1 MRYKSYLK
9 KYWKCEDE
17 KFKNISN
24 KIFYVTWKTAD
35 FLFSE
40 MDEDAKMI
48 VEDCLTISWM
58 EAFLAFLHCMFSDVS
73 SNSLQEKRHSRIGC
87 ICVTFSTVCFQMS
100 PQIAC
105 ERRGIVTLVACF

>member
-17 KFKNISN
+17 EFKNISN
-24 KIFYVTWKTAD
+24 KIFLSAD

-40 MDEDAKMI
+40 MEEDAKTI

-73 SNSLQEKRHSRIGC
+73 SNRLQEKMHSRIGC
-87 ICVTFSTVCFQMS
+87 ICLNFLHCAMNECGNESDIKLFLS
-100 PQIAC
+100 
-105 ERRGIVTLVACF
+105 